1 MIFGSSDGFLSD
13 LPVLRCESARNLGA
27 ARRSWRGISGAL
39 ESDCRSGLGRGFHR
53 FILLAGIFTRFKC
66 FEKNGTSVSFEL
78 NRNVTYYWKLIR
90 QSGPGSAC
98 HESSNPEPALFLPDL
113 W

>member
-1 MIFGSSDGFLSD
+1 MTVFCLTCQFCGVNRPETLARRVVRGGGSQGLWR
-13 LPVLRCESARNLGA
+13 VTVGA
-27 ARRSWRGISGAL
+27 ALVVVFI
-39 ESDCRSGLGRGFHR
+39 GL
-53 FILLAGIFTRFKC
+53 IPLAGIFTRIKC

-78 NRNVTYYWKLIR
+78 NRNVTYYWKMIR